1 MVSEPTMANDASA
14 NLGSPSSVQR
24 DESTNQFFLHH
35 GDSPGTILVSQPLSG
50 DNYHT
55 WSRSMIMALT
65 AKNKVGFIN
74 GTISAPDDQSLPSF
88 NLWTRC
94 NTMVISWLLNSVSK
108 EIASSVIYANTA
120 QEMWEDLKERFAQGN
135 GPRIFEIQ
143 KAISSLTQDQC
154 NVSAYFT
161 KLKSLWDELNNYRSF
176 PACSCG
182 ALKILIDNKQ
192 HENVMQ
198 FLMGLNDSFANV
210 RAQILM
216 MEPLP
221 AINKAFSLVVQEERQ
236 RSIGVT
242 ALGNSG
248 DSMALYTRSEMPRN
262 NFGGRSY
269 SGKKERPLCSHCGIS
284 GHIVDKCYK
293 LHGFPPGFKFRNAS
307 HAANQVSVMEE
318 SSPHLPI
325 TQAQCQQL
333 LAMLTSQA
341 SLSSASSQVPLN
353 SAQSCLPSQSTD
365 MAASASASEAS
376 SSSNPHQVAAV
387 TSQFMSGI
395 FHAYSSPFIPKH
407 SVFSVDTT
415 YKPSLFQNE
424 WIVDTGATDHM
435 VYSLSSFT
443 SITSAIHSYIHLP
456 NGQKVLATHI
466 GSVQIS
472 HTLTLTNVLCVPAFS
487 FNLIS
492 ITKLTDSMPCCVL
505 FSSHFCFIQDLISW
519 KRIGLAKRKHGLY
532 ILQVAAPQPDSLPN
546 PCTALLSVKSTVN
559 VAEFNVWHHRL
570 GHPSTSRLNLLSH
583 VISGLNMHSAS
594 PHCNVCNLS
603 KMRRLPFPTSV
614 HISLLPFDLI
624 HCDIWGP
631 FHVPTVNNQ
640 KYFLTIVDD
649 CTRCTWIFLMKLK
662 SETRAL
668 LQSFFNLVQTQFSSS
683 IKVLRSD
690 NGLEFSMTEFYAQ
703 HGTIHQTSC
712 LATPQQNSTVERK
725 HQHLLTVARSLKFQA
740 NIPLPYWGYCV
751 LTAAYLIN
759 RIPSPLLNNKSPY
772 EMLFK
777 TIPPYSHLRV
787 FGSLCY
793 AATLS
798 HNRHKFA
805 PRSRECIML
814 GYPFGTKGYR
824 LLDLKTSQVF
834 VSRDVLFHETIFPFQ
849 PTKTLPQIHSLLN
862 THIPSSSNQSPAF
875 PVTVIPTSSTDS
887 ALPHT
892 DALPHTEPPHT
903 ASAEP
908 HTAAPHTD
916 ASAETHTDASAE
928 THTDAFPSIF
938 TSPNPHS
945 PTQPCSSPPTPIL
958 PQQSMVPPVPPLRQ
972 STRVHKTPA
981 YLQNY
986 HCSTASSDPLPLSTV
1001 VQGTSSTKFPLSQ
1014 VLSYSH
1020 LSPNYKSF
1028 VLNASTIRE
1037 PSTYNEASKS
1047 PHWCEAMQAEIHAL
1061 ETNQT
1066 WSLTSLPH
1074 GKIPIGCKWVYKV
1087 KLRSDGTLERY
1098 KARLVAKGYNQQE
1111 GFDYFETFSP
1121 VAKFVTVRC
1130 LLAVAAV
1137 KGWVLYQL
1145 DVNNAFLHGTLD
1157 EEVYMSLPPGFHS
1170 KGESSYPSDTVCKL
1184 QKSIY
1189 GLKQASR
1196 QWFSKFSNTLLNH
1209 GFTQSKADYS
1219 LFTKQQGS
1227 CFIALL
1233 VYVDDILIASNNAA
1247 AVTELKTYL
1256 DSQFK
1261 LKDLG
1266 PVRYF
1271 LGLEIARSSKGISIS
1286 QRKYALEI
1294 MEDAGM
1300 LGCKPA
1306 KCPMDQNLKLSKH
1319 EGPLIPDPSM
1329 YRRLIG
1335 RLMYLTMTRPDIVFS
1350 VHKLSQF
1357 MESPRDPH
1365 LKAAQHILQYIKG
1378 APSQGLLYASTSDLH
1393 IKTFSDSD
1401 WAGCPDTRRSTTG
1414 YCVFLGSSLV
1424 SWRSKK
1430 QNTVSRSS
1438 AEAEYRA
1445 MAATVCEII
1454 WMKALLA
1461 DLKISQ
1467 SQTALLFSDSQ
1478 AALHIAANPVFHERT
1493 KHIEIDCHI
1502 VRDKIQEGL
1511 IKNLHVPSKHQI
1523 ADIMTKALGYPLFS
1537 SLLIKMG
1544 VHDLC
1549 PPS

>member
-1 MVSEPTMANDASA
+1 MVSEHTMDNNASA
-14 NLGSPSSVQR
+14 NPGDPSSLQR

-35 GDSPGTILVSQPLSG
+35 GDSPGTVLVSQPLSG

-74 GTISAPDDQSLPSF
+74 GTISAPVDQSLPSF

-242 ALGNSG
+242 TLGHST
-248 DSMALYTRSEMPRN
+248 DSMALYTRSEVPRN
-262 NFGGRSY
+262 NFGGRGY

-293 LHGFPPGFKFRNAS
+293 LHGFPPGFKFRNTT
-307 HAANQVSVMEE
+307 HAANQVSVIGE

-341 SLSSASSQVPLN
+341 SLSSASSQVSLN
-353 SAQSCLPSQSTD
+353 SAQPPLSSQVTD
-365 MAASASASEAS
+365 MAASVTEAS
-376 SSSNPHQVAAV
+376 SSSTPHQVAAV
-387 TSQFMSGI
+387 TSQFMS
-395 FHAYSSPFIPKH
+395 
-407 SVFSVDTT
+407 
-415 YKPSLFQNE
+415 
-424 WIVDTGATDHM
+424 GATDHM

-456 NGQKVLATHI
+456 NGQK
-466 GSVQIS
+466 
-472 HTLTLTNVLCVPAFS
+472 
-487 FNLIS
+487 
-492 ITKLTDSMPCCVL
+492 
-505 FSSHFCFIQDLISW
+505 DLISW
-519 KRIGLAKRKHGLY
+519 RRIGLAKRKHGLY
-532 ILQVAAPQPDSLPN
+532 ILQVADSQPASLPI
-546 PCTALLSVKSTVN
+546 PCTALFSVKSTANIVESN
-559 VAEFNVWHHRL
+559 IWHH
-570 GHPSTSRLNLLSH
+570 
-583 VISGLNMHSAS
+583 
-594 PHCNVCNLS
+594 
-603 KMRRLPFPTSV
+603 
-614 HISLLPFDLI
+614 
-624 HCDIWGP
+624 
-631 FHVPTVNNQ
+631 
-640 KYFLTIVDD
+640 
-649 CTRCTWIFLMKLK
+649 
-662 SETRAL
+662 
-668 LQSFFNLVQTQFSSS
+668 
-683 IKVLRSD
+683 RSD
-690 NGLEFSMTEFYAQ
+690 NGLEFSMDEFYAQ
-703 HGTIHQTSC
+703 QGTLHQTSC
-712 LATPQQNSTVERK
+712 IGTPQQNSTVERK

-740 NIPLPYWGYCV
+740 NLPLPYWGYCV

-772 EMLFK
+772 ELLFK
-777 TIPPYSHLRV
+777 TTPPYTHLRV

-849 PTKTLPQIHSLLN
+849 PTKTLPQIHSFSN
-862 THIPSSSNQSPAF
+862 THIPSSSNQSHAF
-875 PVTVIPTSSTDS
+875 PATVIPTSYTDS
-887 ALPHT
+887 ASAAFPHTDISASAAFPHTDVSAVTHTDVSAVTHTDGNADTQT
-892 DALPHTEPPHT
+892 DALP
-903 ASAEP
+903 SL
-908 HTAAPHTD
+908 
-916 ASAETHTDASAE
+916 
-928 THTDAFPSIF
+928 FPS
-938 TSPNPHS
+938 PHPHS
-945 PTQPCSSPPTPIL
+945 PTQPCFSPPPPL
-958 PQQSMVPPVPPLRQ
+958 SPQQNLVPPIPPLRQ
-972 STRVHKTPA
+972 STRVHKPPA

-986 HCSTASSDPLPLSTV
+986 HCNHATSDPVSLSTV
-1001 VQGTSSTKFPLSQ
+1001 VQGTSSTNFPLSQ

-1028 VLNASTIRE
+1028 VFNASTIRE
-1037 PSTYNEASKS
+1037 PSTYSEASKS
-1047 PHWCEAMQAEIHAL
+1047 PHWCEAMTAEIQAL
-1061 ETNQT
+1061 EANQT
-1066 WSLTSLPH
+1066 WCLTSLPH
-1074 GKIPIGCKWVYKV
+1074 GKVPIGCKWVYKV
-1087 KLRSDGTLERY
+1087 KLRSDGTLE
-1098 KARLVAKGYNQQE
+1098 
-1111 GFDYFETFSP
+1111 
-1121 VAKFVTVRC
+1121 RC

-1170 KGESSYPSDTVCKL
+1170 KGEPYPSDTVCKL
-1184 QKSIY
+1184 QKSLY

-1196 QWFSKFSNTLLNH
+1196 QWFSKFSTTLLHH

-1219 LFTKQQGS
+1219 LFTKQKGS

-1233 VYVDDILIASNNAA
+1233 VYVDDILIASNSAEDVAA
-1247 AVTELKTYL
+1247 LKSYL

-1319 EGPLIPDPSM
+1319 EGPLIPDPSV

-1357 MESPRDPH
+1357 MESPRAPH

-1378 APSQGLLYASTSDLH
+1378 APSQGLLYASSSDLH
-1393 IKTFSDSD
+1393 IKAFSDSD

-1445 MAATVCEII
+1445 MAATVCEVI
-1454 WMKALLA
+1454 WMKALLT
-1461 DLKISQ
+1461 DLQISQ
-1467 SQTALLFSDSQ
+1467 SQTAILFSDSQ

-1493 KHIEIDCHI
+1493 KHIELDCHL
-1502 VRDKIQEGL
+1502 VRDKIQEGV

-1537 SLLIKMG
+1537 GLLIKMG
-1544 VHDLC
+1544 VHNLC

>member
-14 NLGSPSSVQR
+14 NLGDPSSLQR

-35 GDSPGTILVSQPLSG
+35 GDSPGTILPRTRL
-50 DNYHT
+50 
-55 WSRSMIMALT
+55 A
-65 AKNKVGFIN
+65 FIN

-108 EIASSVIYANTA
+108 EIAF
-120 QEMWEDLKERFAQGN
+120 QCDLCKHGSRDVGRSEGALCTREWTSN
-135 GPRIFEIQ
+135 LLRIQ
-143 KAISSLTQDQC
+143 KAISSLTPRPMQ
-154 NVSAYFT
+154 S
-161 KLKSLWDELNNYRSF
+161 
-176 PACSCG
+176 CSCG

-269 SGKKERPLCSHCGIS
+269 SGKKERPLFEMQ
-284 GHIVDKCYK
+284 V
-293 LHGFPPGFKFRNAS
+293 

-435 VYSLSSFT
+435 
-443 SITSAIHSYIHLP
+443 
-456 NGQKVLATHI
+456 
-466 GSVQIS
+466 
-472 HTLTLTNVLCVPAFS
+472 
-487 FNLIS
+487 
-492 ITKLTDSMPCCVL
+492 
-505 FSSHFCFIQDLISW
+505 DLISW

-583 VISGLNMHSAS
+583 KH
-594 PHCNVCNLS
+594 
-603 KMRRLPFPTSV
+603 T
-614 HISLLPFDLI
+614 LI
-624 HCDIWGP
+624 H
-631 FHVPTVNNQ
+631 HT
-640 KYFLTIVDD
+640 
-649 CTRCTWIFLMKLK
+649 LM
-662 SETRAL
+662 L
-668 LQSFFNLVQTQFSSS
+668 LQ
-683 IKVLRSD
+683 K
-690 NGLEFSMTEFYAQ
+690 
-703 HGTIHQTSC
+703 
-712 LATPQQNSTVERK
+712 P
-725 HQHLLTVARSLKFQA
+725 
-740 NIPLPYWGYCV
+740 
-751 LTAAYLIN
+751 
-759 RIPSPLLNNKSPY
+759 
-772 EMLFK
+772 
-777 TIPPYSHLRV
+777 
-787 FGSLCY
+787 
-793 AATLS
+793 TL
-798 HNRHKFA
+798 
-805 PRSRECIML
+805 M
-814 GYPFGTKGYR
+814 
-824 LLDLKTSQVF
+824 
-834 VSRDVLFHETIFPFQ
+834 
-849 PTKTLPQIHSLLN
+849 HSLLY
-862 THIPSSSNQSPAF
+862 
-875 PVTVIPTSSTDS
+875 
-887 ALPHT
+887 LPHLILILPLNL
-892 DALPHTEPPHT
+892 ALHLQLLFYPSRAWFHQYHHLDSPQESIKPLLTCKII
-903 ASAEP
+903 
-908 HTAAPHTD
+908 TAA
-916 ASAETHTDASAE
+916 
-928 THTDAFPSIF
+928 
-938 TSPNPHS
+938 
-945 PTQPCSSPPTPIL
+945 
-958 PQQSMVPPVPPLRQ
+958 
-972 STRVHKTPA
+972 
-981 YLQNY
+981 
-986 HCSTASSDPLPLSTV
+986 TASSDPLPLSTV

-1087 KLRSDGTLERY
+1087 KLRSDGTLER
-1098 KARLVAKGYNQQE
+1098 
-1111 GFDYFETFSP
+1111 
-1121 VAKFVTVRC
+1121 C

-1170 KGESSYPSDTVCKL
+1170 KGEPYPSDTVCKL
-1184 QKSIY
+1184 QKSLY

-1196 QWFSKFSNTLLNH
+1196 QCNS
-1209 GFTQSKADYS
+1209 AED
-1219 LFTKQQGS
+1219 
-1227 CFIALL
+1227 
-1233 VYVDDILIASNNAA
+1233 
-1247 AVTELKTYL
+1247 VTELKSYL

-1266 PVRYF
+1266 PV
-1271 LGLEIARSSKGISIS
+1271 
-1286 QRKYALEI
+1286 RKYALEI

-1319 EGPLIPDPSM
+1319 EGPLIPDPSV

-1350 VHKLSQF
+1350 VHKLSRLALIHADQ
-1357 MESPRDPH
+1357 P
-1365 LKAAQHILQYIKG
+1365 
-1378 APSQGLLYASTSDLH
+1378 QGTV
-1393 IKTFSDSD
+1393 FS
-1401 WAGCPDTRRSTTG
+1401 WA
-1414 YCVFLGSSLV
+1414 SSLV

-1445 MAATVCEII
+1445 MAATVY
-1454 WMKALLA
+1454 
-1461 DLKISQ
+1461 
-1467 SQTALLFSDSQ
+1467 SQ

-1493 KHIEIDCHI
+1493 KHIELDCHLV
-1502 VRDKIQEGL
+1502 VRDKIQEGI

-1537 SLLIKMG
+1537 GLLIKMG
-1544 VHDLC
+1544 VHNLC

>member
-1 MVSEPTMANDASA
+1 MLPRILVIHLLCKEMNLQISSFFIMVIAQALYWCLSR
-14 NLGSPSSVQR
+14 SVVI
-24 DESTNQFFLHH
+24 T
-35 GDSPGTILVSQPLSG
+35 TILGLG
-50 DNYHT
+50 
-55 WSRSMIMALT
+55 SMIMALT

-74 GTISAPDDQSLPSF
+74 GTISAPVDQSLPSF

-242 ALGNSG
+242 TLGHST
-248 DSMALYTRSEMPRN
+248 DSMALYTRSEVPRN
-262 NFGGRSY
+262 NFGGRGY

-293 LHGFPPGFKFRNAS
+293 LHGFPPGFKFRNTT
-307 HAANQVSVMEE
+307 HAANQVSVIGE

-341 SLSSASSQVPLN
+341 SLSSASSQVSLN
-353 SAQSCLPSQSTD
+353 SAQPPLSSQVTD
-365 MAASASASEAS
+365 MAASVTEAS
-376 SSSNPHQVAAV
+376 SSSTPHQVAAV
-387 TSQFMSGI
+387 TSQFMS
-395 FHAYSSPFIPKH
+395 
-407 SVFSVDTT
+407 
-415 YKPSLFQNE
+415 
-424 WIVDTGATDHM
+424 GATDHM

-456 NGQKVLATHI
+456 NGQK
-466 GSVQIS
+466 
-472 HTLTLTNVLCVPAFS
+472 
-487 FNLIS
+487 
-492 ITKLTDSMPCCVL
+492 
-505 FSSHFCFIQDLISW
+505 DLISW
-519 KRIGLAKRKHGLY
+519 RRIGLAKRKHGLY
-532 ILQVAAPQPDSLPN
+532 ILQVADSQPASLPI
-546 PCTALLSVKSTVN
+546 PCTALFSVKSTANIVESN
-559 VAEFNVWHHRL
+559 IWHH
-570 GHPSTSRLNLLSH
+570 
-583 VISGLNMHSAS
+583 
-594 PHCNVCNLS
+594 
-603 KMRRLPFPTSV
+603 
-614 HISLLPFDLI
+614 
-624 HCDIWGP
+624 
-631 FHVPTVNNQ
+631 
-640 KYFLTIVDD
+640 
-649 CTRCTWIFLMKLK
+649 
-662 SETRAL
+662 
-668 LQSFFNLVQTQFSSS
+668 
-683 IKVLRSD
+683 RSD
-690 NGLEFSMTEFYAQ
+690 NGLEFSMDEFYAQ
-703 HGTIHQTSC
+703 QGTLHQTSC
-712 LATPQQNSTVERK
+712 IGTPQQNSTVERK

-740 NIPLPYWGYCV
+740 NLPLPYWGYCV
-751 LTAAYLIN
+751 LTATYLIN

-772 EMLFK
+772 ELLFK
-777 TIPPYSHLRV
+777 TIPPYTHLRV

-849 PTKTLPQIHSLLN
+849 PTKTLPQIHSFSN
-862 THIPSSSNQSPAF
+862 THIPSSSNQSHAF
-875 PVTVIPTSSTDS
+875 PATVIPTSYTDS
-887 ALPHT
+887 ASATFPHT
-892 DALPHTEPPHT
+892 DVS
-903 ASAEP
+903 ASA
-908 HTAAPHTD
+908 AFPHTD
-916 ASAETHTDASAE
+916 ISASA
-928 THTDAFPSIF
+928 AFPHTCFAVHTLMFLQSHTLMEMQTHKLMHYLLF
-938 TSPNPHS
+938 FPHLIL
-945 PTQPCSSPPTPIL
+945 IL
-958 PQQSMVPPVPPLRQ
+958 PLNLAFHLHLLFHLSKTLFHPYHQLRQ
-972 STRVHKTPA
+972 STRVHKLPA

-986 HCSTASSDPLPLSTV
+986 HCNHATSDPVSLSTV
-1001 VQGTSSTKFPLSQ
+1001 VQGTSSTNFPLSQ

-1028 VLNASTIRE
+1028 VFNASTIRE
-1037 PSTYNEASKS
+1037 PSTYSEASKS
-1047 PHWCEAMQAEIHAL
+1047 PHWCEAMTAEIQAL
-1061 ETNQT
+1061 EANQT
-1066 WSLTSLPH
+1066 WCLTSLPH
-1074 GKIPIGCKWVYKV
+1074 GKVPIGCKWVYKV

-1170 KGESSYPSDTVCKL
+1170 KGEPYPSDTVCKL
-1184 QKSIY
+1184 QKSLY

-1196 QWFSKFSNTLLNH
+1196 QWFSKFSTTLLHH

-1219 LFTKQQGS
+1219 LFTKQKGS

-1233 VYVDDILIASNNAA
+1233 VYVDDILIASNSAEDVAA
-1247 AVTELKTYL
+1247 LKSYL

-1319 EGPLIPDPSM
+1319 EGPLIPDPSV

-1357 MESPRDPH
+1357 MESPRAPH

-1378 APSQGLLYASTSDLH
+1378 APSQGLLYASSSDLH
-1393 IKTFSDSD
+1393 IKAFSDSD

-1445 MAATVCEII
+1445 MAATVCEVI
-1454 WMKALLA
+1454 WMKALLT
-1461 DLKISQ
+1461 DLQISQ
-1467 SQTALLFSDSQ
+1467 SQTAILFSDSQ

-1493 KHIEIDCHI
+1493 KHIELDCHL
-1502 VRDKIQEGL
+1502 VRDKIQEGV

-1537 SLLIKMG
+1537 GLLIKMG
-1544 VHDLC
+1544 VHNLC

>member
-35 GDSPGTILVSQPLSG
+35 GDSPGIILVSQPLSG

-892 DALPHTEPPHT
+892 DALPHTA

-908 HTAAPHTD
+908 HTAAP
-916 ASAETHTDASAE
+916 HTDASAE

-958 PQQSMVPPVPPLRQ
+958 RQQSMVPPVPPLRQ
-972 STRVHKTPA
+972 STRAHKTPA

-1028 VLNASTIRE
+1028 VLNASTICE

-1233 VYVDDILIASNNAA
+1233 VYVDDILIASNNA
-1247 AVTELKTYL
+1247 ELL
-1256 DSQFK
+1256 LNS
-1261 LKDLG
+1261 
-1266 PVRYF
+1266 
-1271 LGLEIARSSKGISIS
+1271 
-1286 QRKYALEI
+1286 
-1294 MEDAGM
+1294 
-1300 LGCKPA
+1300 
-1306 KCPMDQNLKLSKH
+1306 
-1319 EGPLIPDPSM
+1319 
-1329 YRRLIG
+1329 RL
-1335 RLMYLTMTRPDIVFS
+1335 TWIVS
-1350 VHKLSQF
+1350 
-1357 MESPRDPH
+1357 
-1365 LKAAQHILQYIKG
+1365 
-1378 APSQGLLYASTSDLH
+1378 
-1393 IKTFSDSD
+1393 
-1401 WAGCPDTRRSTTG
+1401 
-1414 YCVFLGSSLV
+1414 SSL
-1424 SWRSKK
+1424 
-1430 QNTVSRSS
+1430 
-1438 AEAEYRA
+1438 
-1445 MAATVCEII
+1445 
-1454 WMKALLA
+1454 
-1461 DLKISQ
+1461 KI
-1467 SQTALLFSDSQ
+1467 
-1478 AALHIAANPVFHERT
+1478 
-1493 KHIEIDCHI
+1493 
-1502 VRDKIQEGL
+1502 
-1511 IKNLHVPSKHQI
+1511 
-1523 ADIMTKALGYPLFS
+1523 
-1537 SLLIKMG
+1537 
-1544 VHDLC
+1544 
-1549 PPS
+1549 